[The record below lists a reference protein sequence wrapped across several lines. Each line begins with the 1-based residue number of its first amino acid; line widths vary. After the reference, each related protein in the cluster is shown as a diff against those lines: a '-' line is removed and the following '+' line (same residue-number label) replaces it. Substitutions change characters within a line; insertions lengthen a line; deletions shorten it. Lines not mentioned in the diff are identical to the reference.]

1 MEGCGLCIMKTLDK
15 LLDRIEKEPLSK
27 QRSISEDLFFL
38 GLDGMY
44 KTNRE
49 EYIRYI
55 LRYNELKNSK
65 YRVVTQ

>member
-1 MEGCGLCIMKTLDK
+1 MKTLDK

-38 GLDGMY
+38 GLEGMY

>member
-1 MEGCGLCIMKTLDK
+1 MKTLDK

-38 GLDGMY
+38 GLEGMY

-49 EYIRYI
+49 EYIRYM
-55 LRYNELKNSK
+55 LS
-65 YRVVTQ
+65 